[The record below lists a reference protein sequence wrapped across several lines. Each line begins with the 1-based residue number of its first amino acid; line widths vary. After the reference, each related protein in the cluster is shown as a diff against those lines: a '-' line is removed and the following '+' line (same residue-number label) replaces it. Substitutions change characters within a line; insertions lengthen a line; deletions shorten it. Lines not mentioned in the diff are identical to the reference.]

1 MPRIAMAYAPAAPV
15 GVTTLMS
22 VGAVDEVLKDRTA
35 EYVKKATYVSSGAY
49 ILGWLTGNK
58 GLKQAALGSAITL
71 YVIMTLTGQD
81 PNAL

>member
-1 MPRIAMAYAPAAPV
+1 MPRIAMSYAPAAPM

-22 VGAVDEVLKDRTA
+22 VGAVDKVLTDPTA
-35 EYVKKATYVSSGAY
+35 DYVKKATYVASGAY
-49 ILGWLTGNK
+49 ILGWLTKNQ